1 MPENLNKRFSPVEMN
16 PDEFRKAGYKAV
28 DNIADFLESLSG
40 KPVSPGKSPAEIR
53 KILGNQKLPETGTST
68 EKILDEAAELLFN
81 YTTFNGHPK
90 FWGYITAGA
99 APIGSIADM
108 LAAAANPN
116 VGAWGISPIATEI
129 EAQTIRW
136 IAEMI
141 GYPQDCGGLMVSGG
155 NMANFVGFL
164 AAHRAKVNWDVRKE
178 GIQGNDHK
186 KLIVYA
192 SAETHTWIQKAA
204 DLFGL
209 GTDAIHWISIDDDQ
223 RMNNSE
229 LEKQIKED
237 IDNGYTPFMVIGTA
251 GSVALGVVDP
261 LQDINK
267 ICKEF
272 DLWFHVDGAYGAFA
286 AALPD
291 PPDDLKSLRL
301 ADSIALDPHKWLY
314 SPLEAG
320 CTIIKKPENLIDTF
334 SYIPP
339 YYRFEE
345 DDKDAINYYEY
356 GFQNSRGFRALKV
369 WLGLKQAGK
378 NGYVRMISDDIKLAK
393 HLYKLADSETE
404 LQAFTNNLSVTTFRY
419 IPSGL
424 QLENKDVEDY
434 LNELN
439 QELLDRLQKSG
450 EVYLSNAI
458 INDKFLL
465 RACVVNF
472 RTTINDIE
480 TLPEIVLRIG
490 KEIDSAMRP
499 ADLK

>member
-1 MPENLNKRFSPVEMN
+1 MPENLNERNSPVDMKPE
-16 PDEFRKAGYKAV
+16 DFRKAGYKVV
-28 DNIADFLESLSG
+28 DKIADFLESLSE
-40 KPVSPGKSPAEIR
+40 KPVSPGKTVAEM
-53 KILGNQKLPETGTST
+53 KQILGNNKLPINGMPS
-68 EKILDEAAELLFN
+68 EKILEEAADLLFN

-90 FWGYITAGA
+90 FWGYITSSAT
-99 APIGSIADM
+99 PIGSLADM
-108 LAAAANPN
+108 LASSVNPN

-129 EAQTIRW
+129 ETQTIRW

-141 GYPQDCGGLMVSGG
+141 GYPKDCGGLMVSGG

-164 AAHRAKVNWDVRKE
+164 TAHRAKVNWDVRKE
-178 GIQGNDHK
+178 GIQSNDHK

-192 SAETHTWIQKAA
+192 STEAHTWIQKAA

-209 GTDAIHWISIDDDQ
+209 GTDAIHWISTDDDQ
-223 RMNNSE
+223 RMKITE
-229 LEKQIKED
+229 LENQIKENKE
-237 IDNGYTPFMVIGTA
+237 NGYSPFMVVGTA

-261 LQDINK
+261 LQDIYK

-272 DLWFHVDGAYGAFA
+272 DLWFHIDGAYGAFA

-291 PPDDLKSLRL
+291 PPDDLKSIRL

-320 CTIIKKPENLIDTF
+320 CIIVKKPEYLKDTF
-334 SYIPP
+334 SYHPP

-369 WLGLKQAGK
+369 WLGLRQAGK
-378 NGYVRMISDDIKLAK
+378 EGYVRMISDDIELAQQ
-393 HLYKLADSETE
+393 LYKLADSNAE

-419 IPSGL
+419 VPSDL
-424 QLENKDVEDY
+424 QLADKNVEEY
-434 LNELN
+434 LNKLN
-439 QELLDRLQKSG
+439 QELLDRLQSNG
-450 EVYLSNAI
+450 EAYLSNAI

-472 RTTINDIE
+472 RTTISDIE
-480 TLPEIVLRIG
+480 SLPEIIIRIG
-490 KEIDSAMRP
+490 KELDSVNRP
-499 ADLK
+499 SELK

>member
-1 MPENLNKRFSPVEMN
+1 MPEDLNKRNSPVEMK
-16 PDEFRKAGYKAV
+16 PEDFRKTGYKVV
-28 DNIADFLESLSG
+28 DKITDFLESLSN
-40 KPVSPGKSPAEIR
+40 KPVSPGKTVTEI
-53 KILGNQKLPETGTST
+53 KQILGNNKLPLNGIPADI
-68 EKILDEAAELLFN
+68 ILEEAADFLFN

-90 FWGYITAGA
+90 FWGYITSSAT
-99 APIGSIADM
+99 PIGSLADM
-108 LAAAANPN
+108 LASSANPN

-164 AAHRAKVNWDVRKE
+164 SAHRAKVNWDVRKE

-186 KLIVYA
+186 KLVVYA
-192 SAETHTWIQKAA
+192 STETHTWIQKAT

-209 GTDAIHWISIDDDQ
+209 GTDAIHWISLDDDQ
-223 RMNNSE
+223 RMNISE
-229 LEKQIKED
+229 LKKQINED
-237 IDNGYTPFMVIGTA
+237 LENGYFPFLVVGTA
-251 GSVALGVVDP
+251 GSVSLGVVDP
-261 LQDINK
+261 LQDIYK

-272 DLWFHVDGAYGAFA
+272 DLWFHIDGAYGAFA
-286 AALPD
+286 AALPN
-291 PPDDLKSLRL
+291 PPDDLKSLQL

-320 CTIIKKPENLIDTF
+320 CTIVKNPKNLIDAF
-334 SYIPP
+334 SYHPP

-369 WLGLKQAGK
+369 WTGLRQAGK
-378 NGYVRMISDDIKLAK
+378 DGYVRMISDDIKLAK
-393 HLYKLADSETE
+393 HLYNLADSETE
-404 LQAFTNNLSVTTFRY
+404 LQAFTNNLSITTFRY
-419 IPSGL
+419 VPSDL
-424 QLENKDVEDY
+424 QLENNNVEDY

-439 QELLDRLQKSG
+439 QELLDRLQNSG

-472 RTTINDIE
+472 RTTISDIE
-480 TLPEIVLRIG
+480 VLPEIVIRIG
-490 KEIDSAMRP
+490 KEIDSVKRP
-499 ADLK
+499 SGLK

>member
-1 MPENLNKRFSPVEMN
+1 MSENPNQRNSPVEMK
-16 PDEFRKAGYKAV
+16 PEDFRKAGHKVV
-28 DNIADFLESLSG
+28 DKIADFLGSLSS
-40 KPVSPGKSPAEIR
+40 KPVSPGKTVAEI
-53 KILGNQKLPETGTST
+53 KQILGNNKLPINGMTS
-68 EKILDEAAELLFN
+68 EKILEEAAELLFH

-90 FWGYITAGA
+90 FWGYITSSAT
-99 APIGSIADM
+99 PIGSLADM
-108 LAAAANPN
+108 LASAANPN

-129 EAQTIRW
+129 EGQTIRW

-141 GYPQDCGGLMVSGG
+141 GYPEDCGGLMVSGG

-164 AAHRAKVNWDVRKE
+164 AGHRAKVNWNVRQK
-178 GIQGNDHK
+178 GTQGDDSK

-192 SAETHTWIQKAA
+192 STEAHTWIQKAA

-209 GTDAIHWISIDDDQ
+209 GTDAIHWISIDDEQ
-223 RMNNSE
+223 RMSITE
-229 LEKQIKED
+229 LEMQIKED
-237 IDNGYTPFMVIGTA
+237 LENGYLPFMVVGTA

-261 LQDINK
+261 LQDIYN

-291 PPDDLKSLRL
+291 PPDDIKSLQL

-320 CTIIKKPENLIDTF
+320 CIILKKPEYLIDTF
-334 SYIPP
+334 SYHPP

-345 DDKDAINYYEY
+345 DDKDAINYYEL

-369 WLGLKQAGK
+369 WLGLRQAGK
-378 NGYVRMISDDIKLAK
+378 DGYVQMISDDIKLAK
-393 HLYKLADSETE
+393 HLYNLVDSETE

-419 IPSGL
+419 VPSNL
-424 QLENKDVEDY
+424 QLTNNNAEDY

-439 QELLDRLQKSG
+439 QELLDRLQNSG
-450 EVYLSNAI
+450 EAYLSNAI

-472 RTTINDIE
+472 RTTISDIE
-480 TLPEIVLRIG
+480 TLPKIVIRIG
-490 KEIDSAMRP
+490 KEIDSVNRP
-499 ADLK
+499 PEFK